1 MNHGTFLYFKN
12 QEDYRLHITN
22 ASHTLKK
29 LVVPSTLQQ
38 LAPTLIIP
46 PPLHHGHLSWEIPL
60 VILHGSQMMSCMIG
74 SPGGQ
79 TLRSPYL

>member
-29 LVVPSTLQQ
+29 LVAPSTLQQ

-46 PPLHHGHLSWEIPL
+46 PPFHHGHLSWEIPL
-60 VILHGSQMMSCMIG
+60 VMYDRISRWTDTSESVPLNI
-74 SPGGQ
+74 
-79 TLRSPYL
+79 R